1 VVEVA
6 ETEEVIVEVVEA
18 EEVIVEVVEAEEA
31 TVEGVVGEEEI
42 LLVEVIKKRGKRKEL
57 KHVYTL

>member
-1 VVEVA
+1 
-6 ETEEVIVEVVEA
+6 
-18 EEVIVEVVEAEEA
+18 
-31 TVEGVVGEEEI
+31 VEGVVGEEEI